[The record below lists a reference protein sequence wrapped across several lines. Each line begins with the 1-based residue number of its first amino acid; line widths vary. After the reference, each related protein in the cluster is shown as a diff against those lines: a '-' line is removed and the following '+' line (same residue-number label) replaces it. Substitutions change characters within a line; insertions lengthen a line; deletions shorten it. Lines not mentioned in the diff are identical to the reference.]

1 MSCLKD
7 HNAVTPVRL
16 EPTASRSQVKHS
28 TTALPGFS
36 HMVSDKKIPI
46 QAYVKHV
53 THGGGGG
60 QFWPQGYNLNKLG
73 RDSLGD
79 ASYQI
84 SRLYA
89 LWFQTR
95 KFFMVFP
102 I

>member
-1 MSCLKD
+1 M
-7 HNAVTPVRL
+7 TPVRL

-36 HMVSDKKIPI
+36 HMGSDKKIPI

-53 THGGGGG
+53 THGGGGGGG

>member
-1 MSCLKD
+1 M
-7 HNAVTPVRL
+7 L
-16 EPTASRSQVKHS
+16 EGCSDASEARTHGLSVLSQ
-28 TTALPGFS
+28 ALYHCASLFQPYGFRQDFF
-36 HMVSDKKIPI
+36 MVFPI
-46 QAYVKHV
+46 RAYVKHV
-53 THGGGGG
+53 THGAG

-73 RDSLGD
+73 RGSLGD

-95 KFFMVFP
+95 RFFMVFP